1 MKAFDS
7 AWGVVKGEEPIER
20 RTEDKLDKVLAEMRN
35 RPPKEGIELPGM
47 VRSGSE
53 DVDFE
58 NIRAGEPCYAC
69 HMDNA
74 PEMCKGATH
83 SYHGGAGGLFTYC
96 KSQLSKIMQ
105 DPTISGDDLSW
116 IEDIREM

>member
-1 MKAFDS
+1 MNLSRSVIKMTAFDK
-7 AWGVVKGEEPIER
+7 AWGIVKNDPDELADALRREGYEVEPW
-20 RTEDKLDKVLAEMRN
+20 
-35 RPPKEGIELPGM
+35 
-47 VRSGSE
+47 VRE
-53 DVDFE
+53 PMAVDFE
-58 NIRAGEPCYAC
+58 KIKAGEPCYAC

-96 KSQLSKIMQ
+96 KPQLNKIMQ

-116 IEDIREM
+116 IDDIREM

>member
-1 MKAFDS
+1 MTSVFEK
-7 AWGVVKGEEPIER
+7 AWGVVK
-20 RTEDKLDKVLAEMRN
+20 ED
-35 RPPKEGIELPGM
+35 
-47 VRSGSE
+47 
-53 DVDFE
+53 DFE

-69 HMDNA
+69 HMDNT